1 MELNPNDDLI
11 VVQQGENLTW
21 MGQAEEGIEWIL
33 KAMRLNPYHP
43 ERFWGHLGRAYFVAR
58 RYDEAIE
65 ALRQINQPN
74 ISINAFLAAA
84 YARLGDYQRAERHRT
99 AIQDRVP
106 KFSVEVHLTTMHC
119 MHEADREHH
128 RQSLILAGLPA

>member
-11 VVQQGENLTW
+11 VVQQGEHLTW

-58 RYDEAIE
+58 RYDEAVEAGPGFTIE
-65 ALRQINQPN
+65 AH
-74 ISINAFLAAA
+74 
-84 YARLGDYQRAERHRT
+84 LGTLHY
-99 AIQDRVP
+99 
-106 KFSVEVHLTTMHC
+106 
-119 MHEADREHH
+119 MHEADRDHH
-128 RQSLILAGLPA
+128 RQSLLKAGLPA